1 MRKKISTIFLLLT
14 LLFSC
19 SSVRLENTANA
30 EEKEFLSYVRYII
43 TREERKAFLRLPSS
57 ERKAFIE
64 EFWKKRDP
72 DPETEVN
79 EYKEEFFKR
88 IEEANHLFGGT
99 SGWLQDRG
107 RVYVLLGPPNQ
118 REAYPRGIGFYDP
131 PSEIW
136 YYGFYRIFF
145 IDRDWS
151 GNYKLEPESARLL
164 AQINVAQLELK
175 YQTGTDKKRVF
186 FDFDLEI
193 KKNAEEE
200 NICQIEI
207 PYKNL
212 WFLAEGDKLQTAL
225 EVTLTVFDYKTEKV
239 WEEKRT
245 YPISLSEEELK
256 SLAKEKYLIKII
268 LPLRPGTYQLEA
280 LLKEMTDESQVLKKI
295 KLTIIP

>member
-1 MRKKISTIFLLLT
+1 MRKKFAPLWLLLI

-19 SSVRLENTANA
+19 ASVQLEKTLNA

-43 TREERKAFLRLPSS
+43 TREERKAFLRLPPS

-64 EFWKKRDP
+64 EFWQKRDP

-107 RVYVLLGPPNQ
+107 RVYVLLGPPHQ
-118 REAYPRGIGFYDP
+118 REVYPRGIGFYDP

-136 YYGFYRIFF
+136 YYGFYRLVF
-145 IDRDWS
+145 IDHDWS
-151 GNYKLEPESARLL
+151 GNYQLEPQSARLL
-164 AQINVAQLELK
+164 AQVNVAQLDLK
-175 YQTGTDKKRVF
+175 SQISPEKKRVF

-193 KKNAEEE
+193 QKDAEEK
-200 NICQIEI
+200 NLCQIKV

-212 WFLAEGDKLQTAL
+212 WFVAEGDKLQTAL
-225 EVTLTVFDYKTEKV
+225 EVTLTVFDSEAQKV

-256 SLAKEKYLIKII
+256 GLAKKDYLIEIK

-280 LLKEMTDESQVLKKI
+280 LLKEMTGESQVVKKI